1 MIYSILFFIGVL
13 LTIGRWF
20 SVYDNNFIMIN
31 KTFHYS
37 VSNVSL
43 SLLLYLGVGRLWLIT
58 GTKFSRIIILGLF
71 IIISN
76 FICET
81 VMGFMNTTDIMDAI
95 YGTMGTS
102 IAFIFLYL
110 TNKYGLIPINS

>member
-43 SLLLYLGVGRLWLIT
+43 SLLLYLGVGRLYIT

-110 TNKYGLIPINS
+110 TNKYGLNPINS